1 MGRLTLTLRWLSVLK
16 SISRFSF
23 EQRADLGMLRLYGGV
38 CIFMVSSWG
47 SGSVWICI
55 STRVFMLVSGRVCTD
70 SASVNTCAWVTSDG
84 GI

>member
-1 MGRLTLTLRWLSVLK
+1 MLK
-16 SISRFSF
+16 SLSRSSF
-23 EQRADLGMLRLYGGV
+23 EQRADLGRAAVVRGCVHLHSVLM
-38 CIFMVSSWG
+38 G

-70 SASVNTCAWVTSDG
+70 RASVNMCAWVTSDG